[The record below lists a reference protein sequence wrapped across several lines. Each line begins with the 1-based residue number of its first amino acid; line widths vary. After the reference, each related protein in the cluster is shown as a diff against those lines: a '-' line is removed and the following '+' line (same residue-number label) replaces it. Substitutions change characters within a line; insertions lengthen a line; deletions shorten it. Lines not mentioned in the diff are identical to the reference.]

1 MINKWF
7 YTQID
12 NSALIIF
19 RVFFGF
25 LIAAEAI
32 GAIFTGWVTKTL
44 VEPKFTFNF
53 IGLDFLQPLPGNGMY
68 FYFAIMGIFGLLV
81 MVGYKYRWSMIAYT
95 IMWAGVY
102 FMQKASYNNHYYLLL
117 ILCIMMSTLPAGN
130 YFSMDVK
137 QNPALKKIA
146 MPRWVVLII
155 IAQLWI
161 VYTYASVAKL
171 YPDWLDFTVAKNLM
185 AGRAHYPIVGDI
197 LQNRWAHVS
206 VAYFGILFDLLIIP
220 LLLWK
225 RTRLASFCF
234 SIFFHLFNSIV
245 FQIGIFPYL
254 SLAFTVF
261 FFSKER
267 IHHIFMKK
275 KEFYTGNE
283 ILIPSFKK
291 IFLPILVIWFV
302 IQIVLPL
309 RHWVIPGDV
318 LWTEEGH
325 RLSWRMMLRGKSG
338 ITNFYVVDKN
348 KPETEKRN
356 FIDKQDYV
364 SKKQLRL
371 LSTKPDAMWQF
382 AQYLK
387 KEYAAKGK
395 DIAVYVKSK
404 VSVNGKKRKLFID
417 PDVDLANVSWNYFTT
432 NPWIIKY
439 PKNQSKEGKK

>member
-1 MINKWF
+1 MINRWF
-7 YTQID
+7 FTQID

-32 GAIFTGWVTKTL
+32 GAIFTGWVTRTL
-44 VEPKFTFNF
+44 VEPNFTFNF

-68 FYFAIMGIFGLLV
+68 FYFALMGIFGLMV
-81 MVGYKYRWSMIAYT
+81 MIGFKYRWSMIAYT
-95 IMWAGVY
+95 VMWAGVY

-117 ILCIMMSTLPAGN
+117 LLCILMSILPAGN
-130 YFSMDVK
+130 YFSIDVK
-137 QNPALKKIA
+137 RNPLLKKIS
-146 MPRWVVLII
+146 MPRWIILVI

-171 YPDWLDFTVAKNLM
+171 YPDWLDYTVAKNLM
-185 AGRAHYPIVGDI
+185 AGRAYYPIVGDL
-197 LQNRWAHVS
+197 LQGHWAHIS
-206 VAYFGILFDLLIIP
+206 VTYFGILFDLLIIP
-220 LLLWK
+220 LLLWRK
-225 RTRLASFCF
+225 TRLAAFCF

-267 IHHIFMKK
+267 IHRIFMKK
-275 KEFYTGNE
+275 KPFYDGNE
-283 ILIPSFKK
+283 IVIPSYKK
-291 IFLPILVIWFV
+291 VLLPAMIIWFT
-302 IQIVLPL
+302 IQIALPL

-325 RLSWRMMLRGKSG
+325 RLSWRMMLRGRSG
-338 ITNFYVVDKN
+338 NTNFYIVDKN
-348 KPETEKRN
+348 DPKAKRTYVN
-356 FIDKQDYV
+356 IREYV
-364 SKKQLRL
+364 SKKQMRL
-371 LSTKPDAMWQF
+371 VSTKPDAMWQF
-382 AQYLK
+382 AQHLK
-387 KEYAAKGK
+387 QQYADEGK

-404 VSVNGKKRKLFID
+404 ISINGKKSRQFID
-417 PDVDLANVSWNYFTT
+417 PDVDLTSVPWNYFTT

-439 PKNQSKEGKK
+439 PKQDTPIEQ